1 MHAFFKRFFDIFFS
15 FFGLLLLWPIMLI
28 VGLIIKL
35 TDPGPMIYPATR
47 VGKGGINFKMVKFR
61 TMVQNADKVGPL
73 VTAGNDPRI
82 TPIGRFLRKS
92 KLDELPSLWN
102 VFKGDMSFVGP
113 RPENPKDASLYNE
126 EQQQVLSVRPGITS
140 LATIK
145 YRHEE
150 EILSKATNLDEAY
163 FQIMQDKLSIELQ
176 YIRNRS
182 LTQDIKIIFQTLR
195 EILR

>member
-1 MHAFFKRFFDIFFS
+1 MHTFLKRSFDLLFALL
-15 FFGLLLLWPIMLI
+15 GLLLLWPVMLL
-28 VGLIIKL
+28 VGLIIKF
-35 TDPGPMIYPATR
+35 TDPGPIIYPATR

-102 VFKGDMSFVGP
+102 VLKGDMSFVGP
-113 RPENPKDASLYNE
+113 RPENPKDASLYND
-126 EQQQVLSVRPGITS
+126 EQKQVLSVQPGITS

-150 EILSKATNLDEAY
+150 EILANATDLDQAY
-163 FQIMQDKLSIELQ
+163 FQIMQDKLSIELD

-182 LTQDIKIIFQTLR
+182 LNQDIKIIFQTLR